1 MSFSKKEHDRCPG
14 NEEFFPSKGPWRST
28 CESPAAG
35 WVSTHKCPDHH
46 QSTVQDHST
55 GEVCRSI
62 ISWFSSLDFS
72 FTSSRLSKK
81 RNSLKINVLVF
92 PSSHPRLVCSLE
104 LERKQSYFIIY
115 CHLKFL
121 IVVKVRCTA
130 LKGTSFHFPTVKLIA
145 GTLRCVRFTCK
156 HMDTLVFLR
165 CILRHS
171 KGWAC
176 QMNYGGSNCKL
187 TQITHSYQKE
197 TFYFFPLKASRTKVG
212 KASEIVPPKKETP
225 AHALTSLCKQWV
237 KRQLEEENILQG

>member
-1 MSFSKKEHDRCPG
+1 MKT
-14 NEEFFPSKGPWRST
+14 FFPSKRPWRST
-28 CESPAAG
+28 CESPAAV

-46 QSTVQDHST
+46 QSPVQDHST

-62 ISWFSSLDFS
+62 ISWLSSLDFS

-92 PSSHPRLVCSLE
+92 PSSHPRFVCSLE
-104 LERKQSYFIIY
+104 PESKQSYFIIY

-121 IVVKVRCTA
+121 IVVKVRCTT
-130 LKGTSFHFPTVKLIA
+130 LKGTSFHYPTVKLIA

-165 CILRHS
+165 CILCHS

-176 QMNYGGSNCKL
+176 QMNYWGSNCKL

-197 TFYFFPLKASRTKVG
+197 TFYFFSPQSF
-212 KASEIVPPKKETP
+212 
-225 AHALTSLCKQWV
+225 
-237 KRQLEEENILQG
+237 

>member
-1 MSFSKKEHDRCPG
+1 MENRKIPKEFQFFTLGTRSNSQSLLPIPAQGRLNLALCPSLKKSMTDVLEMKTV
-14 NEEFFPSKGPWRST
+14 FPSKKPWRST

-46 QSTVQDHST
+46 QSTVHDHST
-55 GEVCRSI
+55 EEVCRSI
-62 ISWFSSLDFS
+62 ISWLSSLDFS

-81 RNSLKINVLVF
+81 RNSLKINVLVS

-104 LERKQSYFIIY
+104 LESKQSYFIIY

-130 LKGTSFHFPTVKLIA
+130 LKGTSFHYPTVKLIA
-145 GTLRCVRFTCK
+145 GTLRRVRFTCK

-165 CILRHS
+165 CILCHS

-176 QMNYGGSNCKL
+176 QMNYWGSNCKL

-197 TFYFFPLKASRTKVG
+197 TFYFFSPQSF
-212 KASEIVPPKKETP
+212 
-225 AHALTSLCKQWV
+225 
-237 KRQLEEENILQG
+237 